1 MFKSCVLLL
10 YNLHIILGCRFTNC
24 SPWVCLNSSVLIPS
38 TGKKAARKL
47 SDVEEEEENEI
58 PHLEEGEKENEDLC
72 NEGGTPVSK
81 PKKKRK
87 RKNEQDASTEEANDK
102 KNKTDEK
109 SSEQGTGAFCYFRKI
124 FFFHKVIPLSP
135 RVCGTC

>member
-1 MFKSCVLLL
+1 M
-10 YNLHIILGCRFTNC
+10 
-24 SPWVCLNSSVLIPS
+24 
-38 TGKKAARKL
+38 KL

-58 PHLEEGEKENEDLC
+58 PDLEEGEKENEDLC

-87 RKNEQDASTEEANDK
+87 RKNEQDASTEEANEK

-109 SSEQGTGAFCYFRKI
+109 SSERGIGAFCYCSSRK
-124 FFFHKVIPLSP
+124 LSHFLQ
-135 RVCGTC
+135 VCGSFVTLCFYLYLIR